1 MKPGEDVAMRQLLLL
16 ALFVSA
22 CGGNKPSTQQAA
34 PKTPKRTT
42 VPSLAEEAQ
51 AAPPLPVRAT
61 VDPPLGGWSTT
72 AATSPPPAATVRT
85 PPATPQ
91 ATSPTTAPST
101 ARSTAPSTAPST
113 AAPASP
119 AAITTHTKPP
129 ATPNSCAKSH
139 DCAVTYAPA
148 VAAPAAT
155 GRGSVKGLLTSDAS
169 LPACPVDLVDGGTR
183 RVSTGT
189 AHGGAYEISAAPG
202 HYSVSF
208 ERCLGCNPGLI
219 DVDIVDA
226 ATASVSLSCVAT
238 K

>member
-1 MKPGEDVAMRQLLLL
+1 MRQLLVL

-22 CGGNKPSTQQAA
+22 CGGNKSSSAQQTA

-51 AAPPLPVRAT
+51 AAPPLPVRST

-72 AATSPPPAATVRT
+72 ATSAPATPAAKTTPPAAPPPT
-85 PPATPQ
+85 PA
-91 ATSPTTAPST
+91 
-101 ARSTAPSTAPST
+101 TAPST
-113 AAPASP
+113 AAPTSP
-119 AAITTHTKPP
+119 AAITMHTKPP
-129 ATPNSCAKSH
+129 ATPNSCAKTH

-148 VAAPAAT
+148 AAAPAAT
-155 GRGSVKGLLTSDAS
+155 GRGSVKGQLTSGSS

-189 AHGGAYEISAAPG
+189 AHNGAYEISAAPG

-208 ERCLGCNPGLI
+208 ERCLGCNPGLV

-226 ATASVSLSCVAT
+226 ATATVSLACTAV